1 VNCIVP
7 NWIGTAEVL
16 AEIEA
21 MTPEERAE
29 VPEVPTTPAEIA
41 EHVVELIEDESLA
54 GRVFIWWTGQKP
66 KAVPLDE
73 LPGA

>member
-1 VNCIVP
+1 
-7 NWIGTAEVL
+7 
-16 AEIEA
+16 

-41 EHVVELIEDESLA
+41 ERVVELIEDESLA

>member
-1 VNCIVP
+1 
-7 NWIGTAEVL
+7 
-16 AEIEA
+16 
-21 MTPEERAE
+21 M
-29 VPEVPTTPAEIA
+29 PTTPAEIA

-54 GRVFIWWTGQKP
+54 GRVFVWWTGEKP